1 MHSMCSYLEPK
12 RTMTQVEFNEKM
24 LSKFDDGRSKGGRF
38 WKGFKLKRR
47 EGEFESSRMMEDVVE
62 FGMGQVQ

>member
-1 MHSMCSYLEPK
+1 
-12 RTMTQVEFNEKM
+12 MTQVEFNEKM
-24 LSKFDDGRSKGGRF
+24 LSKFEDGRSKDGRF

-47 EGEFESSRMMEDVVE
+47 EGEFESSRMMEDVAE

>member
-1 MHSMCSYLEPK
+1 
-12 RTMTQVEFNEKM
+12 MTQVEFNEKM
-24 LSKFDDGRSKGGRF
+24 LSKFEEGRAKGGRF

-47 EGEFESSRMMEDVVE
+47 EGEFESSRVMEDVPE

>member
-1 MHSMCSYLEPK
+1 
-12 RTMTQVEFNEKM
+12 MTQVEFNEKM
-24 LSKFDDGRSKGGRF
+24 LSKFEDGRSKDGRF

-47 EGEFESSRMMEDVVE
+47 EGEFESSLMMEDVAE